1 MTPFFTKLIELK
13 TKSPALAVGAA
24 AGSIAEVRTSKN
36 VVTAYARAAGKAKVL
51 VAVNLSGKATSVRL
65 SWGKNAG
72 TYFDYAT
79 NKSVKV
85 ASSQTIKLPA
95 WGYKIYSTTKL
106 TN

>member
-1 MTPFFTKLIELK
+1 
-13 TKSPALAVGAA
+13 
-24 AGSIAEVRTSKN
+24 
-36 VVTAYARAAGKAKVL
+36 
-51 VAVNLSGKATSVRL
+51 VRL